1 MATRTTQALQSAGVT
16 RVLAPDDPGY
26 ASETSGFDL
35 GIACSPDIVV
45 AARAPA
51 DVAAAVAVASERGE
65 RLTILG
71 SGHGLRHELHGGV
84 AISMR
89 ALADVEVDTGKRSA
103 RIGAGAT

>member
-71 SGHGLRHELHGGV
+71 SGHGRLHELQRRGRDQH
-84 AISMR
+84 A